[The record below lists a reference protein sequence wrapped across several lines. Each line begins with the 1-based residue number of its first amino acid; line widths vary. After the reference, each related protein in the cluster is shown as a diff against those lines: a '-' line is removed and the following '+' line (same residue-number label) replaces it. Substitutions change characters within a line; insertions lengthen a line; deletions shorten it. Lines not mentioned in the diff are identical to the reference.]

1 MSKYPILYS
10 SYTELNKFN
19 DINYQKVRTK
29 HKKVPVYDKSSE
41 LYNEYLEIYFYET
54 RSFQILKKKSWLTYM
69 ILKNYF

>member
-10 SYTELNKFN
+10 FYTELNKFN

-29 HKKVPVYDKSSE
+29 HKKVPVYDKASE

-54 RSFQILKKKSWLTYM
+54 RSFQILKKESWLTDM